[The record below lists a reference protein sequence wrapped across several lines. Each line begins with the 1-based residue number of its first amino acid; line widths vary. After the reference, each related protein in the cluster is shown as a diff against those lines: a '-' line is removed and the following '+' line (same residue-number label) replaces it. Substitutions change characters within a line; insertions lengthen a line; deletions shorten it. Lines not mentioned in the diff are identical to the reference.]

1 MVWEKRWRHWRAS
14 GMSTTK
20 NVVMSRLTHGEE
32 EDIAKG
38 KISKTP
44 LSN

>member
-1 MVWEKRWRHWRAS
+1 
-14 GMSTTK
+14 MSTTK
-20 NVVMSRLTHGEE
+20 NGVMSKLTRGKE

-38 KISKTP
+38 KVSKTP